1 MPAPYSYDLRTK
13 VINAIDE
20 GMSKT
25 QVSRIFKISRNTI
38 DLWLKKREST
48 GNYQASV
55 GYQRGYNAK
64 ITDLEN
70 FQQFVDIHGSKTQK
84 EMAELWPEKISDRTI
99 GKALKKLDYTRK
111 KKLTAIRKEM
121 RKKDKNLD

>member
-20 GMSKT
+20 GMSFT

-55 GYQRGYNAK
+55 GDQRGYNAK

-84 EMAELWPEKISDRTI
+84 EMAELWPEKISGLAERVP
-99 GKALKKLDYTRK
+99 AAAHNR
-111 KKLTAIRKEM
+111 
-121 RKKDKNLD
+121 